1 MRAHTPR
8 VKRETKTKA
17 YDYKERHGASPQEM
31 PSGANDVPTVNA
43 VVAFQF
49 HGDEITTF
57 EVDGEPYVAMR
68 RIVENLGMSWPRQS
82 AKLMEQEAKFT
93 CTHMATR
100 DSLGR
105 QQAMLSIPLAKLPL
119 WLASINPNKVPD
131 LQARAKIE
139 LYQERSAVALYEFW
153 FKAPAAPVHADLDAD
168 SRKVIGG
175 IVKGVIHKE
184 IMEAVSEVKAEVKA
198 ELQDM
203 MDRANRRIGSLEYVP
218 VLDVLKEHDIPPK
231 GRRQLS
237 QRCSTLLRRFSLR
250 NEYPMRS
257 SGETTR
263 YLYHVDAIDAWLK
276 EQGLDIFRRHK
287 AKLAGDGELFR
298 VVDGGKA
305 AS

>member
-1 MRAHTPR
+1 MRTTPKA
-8 VKRETKTKA
+8 VKKEDAPKT
-17 YDYKERHGASPQEM
+17 YDYKDRHGASPQEM
-31 PSGANDVPTVNA
+31 PLGANDVPTVQA

-68 RIVENLGMSWPRQS
+68 RIVENLGMDWGRQS
-82 AKLMEQEAKFT
+82 KRLLEQEAKFNCRLMST
-93 CTHMATR
+93 VGADGKRR
-100 DSLGR
+100 D
-105 QQAMLSIPLAKLPL
+105 MLSIPLAKLPL

-131 LQARAKIE
+131 LDARAKIE

-153 FKAPAAPVHADLDAD
+153 FKAPAAPIHADLDAD
-168 SRKVIGG
+168 NRKVIGG

-184 IMEAVSEVKAEVKA
+184 LMEAVADVKA

-231 GRRQLS
+231 GRRGLS
-237 QRCSTLLRRFSLR
+237 QRCSALLRRYSLLHKF
-250 NEYPMRS
+250 PMRE
-257 SGETTR
+257 SGETGR
-263 YLYHVDAIDAWLK
+263 WLYHVEAIKAWVQ

-298 VVDGGKA
+298 VVDGGKG
-305 AS
+305 

>member
-1 MRAHTPR
+1 MAIPQR

-17 YDYKERHGASPQEM
+17 YDYKARHGANPHGIPM
-31 PSGANDVPTVNA
+31 GANDVPAVNA

-68 RIVENLGMSWPRQS
+68 RIVENLGMAWGRQQT
-82 AKLMEQEAKFT
+82 KLMEQEAKFN
-93 CTHMATR
+93 CTLMCTVGADGKRR
-100 DSLGR
+100 D
-105 QQAMLSIPLAKLPL
+105 MLSIPLAKLPL

-131 LQARAKIE
+131 LDARAKIE
-139 LYQERSAVALYEFW
+139 LYQEESARALYDFW
-153 FKAPAAPVHADLDAD
+153 FKPQQQVVHADLDAD
-168 SRKVIGG
+168 NRKVIGG

-184 IMEAVSEVKAEVKA
+184 VTEAMSVARAEIRA

-218 VLDVLKEHDIPPK
+218 VLDVLKKHDIPAK

-250 NEYPMRS
+250 NEFPMRS
-257 SGETTR
+257 SGEPTR
-263 YLYHVDAIDAWLK
+263 WLYHVDAIDAWLK
-276 EQGLDIFRRHK
+276 DQGLDIFRRHK

-298 VVDGGKA
+298 VVEGGKV